1 MTLISQC
8 DSIVFAVAQ
17 RRLESESLCNSEDL
31 VYSIFGWNNSKE
43 FNFHNEKSS
52 WHDTECVIRFY
63 LLSRLRDCT
72 TKSNLVSFEN
82 DEIKWKKFLT
92 ISKRC
97 CKIHIAVAKSDKKQ
111 SAKAK
116 SFLLVRKQE
125 IKKIS
130 KILFFERFQKIK

>member
-1 MTLISQC
+1 M
-8 DSIVFAVAQ
+8 
-17 RRLESESLCNSEDL
+17 
-31 VYSIFGWNNSKE
+31 K
-43 FNFHNEKSS
+43 KSS
-52 WHDTECVIRFY
+52 WHDAEYVIKFY
-63 LLSRLRDCT
+63 PLSWLRDCT

-92 ISKRC
+92 MSERC
-97 CKIHIAVAKSDKKQ
+97 CKIYIAVAKSDKKQ
-111 SAKAK
+111 SVKAK

>member
-43 FNFHNEKSS
+43 LNFHNEKSS

-63 LLSRLRDCT
+63 LLSWLRDCT

-111 SAKAK
+111 SVKAK

-130 KILFFERFQKIK
+130 KILFFERLQKIK

>member
-63 LLSRLRDCT
+63 LLSRLRNCT
-72 TKSNLVSFEN
+72 MKSNLVSFES

-92 ISKRC
+92 MSKRC

-111 SAKAK
+111 SVKAK

>member
-43 FNFHNEKSS
+43 LNFHNEKSS

-72 TKSNLVSFEN
+72 TKKSNLVSFEN
-82 DEIKWKKFLT
+82 DEIKWKSSWQCRKDVVRYISLSQKA
-92 ISKRC
+92 IRNKAWKQKVSYWCESRKSKRFPRFYFL
-97 CKIHIAVAKSDKKQ
+97 KDFKK
-111 SAKAK
+111 
-116 SFLLVRKQE
+116 
-125 IKKIS
+125 
-130 KILFFERFQKIK
+130 

>member
-31 VYSIFGWNNSKE
+31 VYSIFGWNNSKKL
-43 FNFHNEKSS
+43 NFHNEKSS

-63 LLSRLRDCT
+63 LLSQLRDCT

-111 SAKAK
+111 SVKAWG
-116 SFLLVRKQE
+116 FLLVRKQE

-130 KILFFERFQKIK
+130 KILFFERLQKIK